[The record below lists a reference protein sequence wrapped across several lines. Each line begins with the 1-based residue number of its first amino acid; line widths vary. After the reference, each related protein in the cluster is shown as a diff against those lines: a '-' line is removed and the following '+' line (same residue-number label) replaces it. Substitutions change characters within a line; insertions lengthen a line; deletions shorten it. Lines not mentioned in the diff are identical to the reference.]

1 MKIILVTNIVP
12 PYRQRAYGMLARLA
26 RTGDPDGELR
36 VICTQHHEPQ
46 RGWPILTGDFPQS
59 ILPGVKVPL
68 GENRV
73 IALNFGLPRILDAAR
88 PDVLA
93 LAGFGPA
100 QWQADRYA
108 DRHNIPTILQFD
120 GWAGSDAAYQNP
132 LRESI
137 RRTMIARA
145 EICIAAGENGHDWF
159 VCFGKARNDILIAP
173 IPPSFTP
180 PDYRSDFD
188 DRPID
193 LLWCG
198 RPTRSKGFDTFL
210 EIARQLHRNGTA
222 KNIRVVGANHHDG
235 IADRLSRMGLS
246 AVTKLVENVTPLNLP
261 ALYQQAKLCL
271 LPSLNDA
278 YGVTVIEAIAC
289 GSVALA
295 SNRVGCA
302 RDVLG
307 SPEILPCNIL
317 PAWIDVATRLLRD
330 QAAWQETQTAQHSR
344 ITHNNPAHHTETLW
358 QACLM
363 ATRRTEAA

>member
-26 RTGDPDGELR
+26 RAGDPDGELGI
-36 VICTQHHEPQ
+36 ICTQHHEPQ

-59 ILPGVKVPL
+59 ILASVKVPL

-73 IALNFGLPRILDAAR
+73 IAINFGLTRALDHAR
-88 PDVLA
+88 PNILI

-100 QWQADRYA
+100 QWQAHRYA
-108 DRHNIPTILQFD
+108 DRHNIPTIVQFD
-120 GWAGSDAAYQNP
+120 GWAVSDAAYQNP

-145 EICIAAGENGHDWF
+145 KICIAAGKNGHDWF
-159 VCFGKARNDILIAP
+159 ARFGKTGTDILIAP

-180 PDYRSDFD
+180 PDHRLGLDH
-188 DRPID
+188 RPVD

-198 RPTRSKGFDTFL
+198 RPTQLKGFDTFL
-210 EIARQLHRNGTA
+210 EIASQLHRNGTA
-222 KNIRVVGANHHDG
+222 KNILIVGANHHNDITG
-235 IADRLSRMGLS
+235 RLTRMGLS
-246 AVTKLVENVTPLNLP
+246 AVTNLVENVTPSKLP
-261 ALYQQAKLCL
+261 TFYQQAKLCL

-307 SPEILPCNIL
+307 SPEILPCKIL

-330 QAAWQETQTAQHSR
+330 QAAWQKTQTAQHSR
-344 ITHNNPAHHTETLW
+344 ITRNNPAHHAETLW
-358 QACLM
+358 QASLM